1 MKGMG
6 RGMNFVKKG
15 LDNQAIGLLP
25 LLAFMILDNYLSYL
39 VSFLIG
45 VSICF
50 VCILLF
56 QVLTKNRVY
65 LFMLL
70 PSAGTLILYGGF
82 LSLRLDPILFVY
94 TPLIIEILLVVC
106 LTFIGLTRRSVFK
119 YIRNSDR
126 SRTQKTL
133 LRTTLNEFYFV
144 SQLVQNLYTLHLF
157 AVLLY
162 SFYADTLQTEMA
174 DQFLYRYVG
183 ALLGVLVIIY
193 EHVRISW
200 MQGSLKKEM
209 WLPVLNDKGKV
220 IGCIARSV
228 SRSLP
233 KKYYHPVVRI
243 AVLYEDMLYLA
254 KRSQAEYV
262 APGTLDYPFHR
273 YVLFRQT
280 FAMAVK
286 EALGKWGEEAGI
298 VPHFLV
304 RYTYEDEQVKHLVSL
319 YTITLQTEKQLNE
332 CKQRTGKLWTVKQI
346 EDNLNKG
353 VFSSYFE
360 KEFPYLQS
368 TVLLAR
374 TMHSGTTPEAPGSA
388 LSPRT

>member
-6 RGMNFVKKG
+6 RGMNFVKRG
-15 LDNQAIGLLP
+15 VDNQAIGLLP
-25 LLAFMILDNYLSYL
+25 LLAFMILDNYISYL

-50 VCILLF
+50 VCIFIF
-56 QVLTKNRVY
+56 QVLIKNRIY

-70 PSAGTLILYGGF
+70 PSAGTLVLYGGF

-94 TPLIIEILLVVC
+94 TPLITEILLVVC
-106 LTFIGLTRRSVFK
+106 LTVVGFTRRSVFK
-119 YIRNSDR
+119 YIRNSEQ

-162 SFYADTLQTEMA
+162 SFYADTLQTEIA
-174 DQFLYRYVG
+174 DQFLYRYMG
-183 ALLGVLVIIY
+183 AFLGVAVIVY
-193 EHVRISW
+193 EQIRVSW

-209 WLPVLNDKGKV
+209 WLPVLNDQGKV

-243 AVLYEDMLYLA
+243 AVLYEDMLYLV

-262 APGTLDYPFHR
+262 SPGTLDYPFHR
-273 YVLFRQT
+273 YVLFRQS
-280 FAMAVK
+280 FANAVK
-286 EALGKWGEEAGI
+286 ETLGKLGEEAGI
-298 VPHFLV
+298 VPRLLV
-304 RYTYEDEQVKHLVSL
+304 RYTYEDERVKHLVSL

-332 CKQRTGKLWTVKQI
+332 CKQRAGKLWTVKQI
-346 EDNLNKG
+346 EDNLDRG
-353 VFSSYFE
+353 VFSGYFE

-374 TMHSGTTPEAPGSA
+374 TIYSEKTPDAPGSA
-388 LSPRT
+388 PSPGA

>member
-1 MKGMG
+1 MG

-25 LLAFMILDNYLSYL
+25 LLVFMLLDNYISYL
-39 VSFLIG
+39 ASFLIG

-50 VCILLF
+50 VCIF
-56 QVLTKNRVY
+56 VFEVLIKKRIY

-70 PSAGTLILYGGF
+70 PSAGTLVLYGGF

-94 TPLIIEILLVVC
+94 TPLITEVLLVVC
-106 LTFIGLTRRSVFK
+106 LTIVGFTRRSVFK
-119 YIRNSDR
+119 YIRNSEQPR
-126 SRTQKTL
+126 SRKTL

-162 SFYADTLQTEMA
+162 SFYADTLETEIA
-174 DQFLYRYVG
+174 DQFLYRYMGV
-183 ALLGVLVIIY
+183 LLGILVMIY
-193 EHVRISW
+193 EQIRISW

-209 WLPVLNDKGKV
+209 WLPVLNEKGKV

-228 SRSLP
+228 SRSLS

-243 AVLYEDMLYLA
+243 AVLYEDMLYLV

-262 APGTLDYPFHR
+262 SPGTVDYPFHR
-273 YVLFRQT
+273 YVLFRET
-280 FAMAVK
+280 LTNAVK
-286 EALGKWGEEAGI
+286 DALGKLGEEAGI
-298 VPHFLV
+298 VPRLLV
-304 RYTYEDEQVKHLVSL
+304 RYTYEDERVKHLVSL
-319 YTITLQTEKQLNE
+319 YTITLQTEKQLDD
-332 CKQRTGKLWTVKQI
+332 CKQRTGKLWTIKQI
-346 EDNLNKG
+346 EANLGKG
-353 VFSSYFE
+353 VFSGYFE

-374 TMHSGTTPEAPGSA
+374 TIYSGNSSDASGLAPSSGT
-388 LSPRT
+388 

>member
-1 MKGMG
+1 MG

-25 LLAFMILDNYLSYL
+25 LLVFMIADNYISYL
-39 VSFLIG
+39 ASFLIG
-45 VSICF
+45 VSICLICIF
-50 VCILLF
+50 VF
-56 QVLTKNRVY
+56 QVLIKKRIY

-70 PSAGTLILYGGF
+70 PSAGTLVLYGGF
-82 LSLRLDPILFVY
+82 LSLRPDPVLFVY
-94 TPLIIEILLVVC
+94 TPLIIEVLLVVC
-106 LTFIGLTRRSVFK
+106 LTIIGFTRRNVFK
-119 YIRNSDR
+119 YIRNSEQPR
-126 SRTQKTL
+126 SQKTL
-133 LRTTLNEFYFV
+133 VRTTLNEFYFV

-162 SFYADTLQTEMA
+162 SFYADTLQTEIA
-174 DQFLYRYVG
+174 DQFLYRYMG
-183 ALLGVLVIIY
+183 ASLGILVMVY
-193 EHVRISW
+193 EQIRISW
-200 MQGSLKKEM
+200 MHGSLKKEM
-209 WLPVLNDKGKV
+209 WLPVLNEKGKV

-243 AVLYEDMLYLA
+243 AVLYEDMLYLV

-262 APGTLDYPFHR
+262 SPGTLDYPFHR

-280 FAMAVK
+280 LTNAVK
-286 EALGKWGEEAGI
+286 EALGKLGEEAGI
-298 VPHFLV
+298 VPRLLV
-304 RYTYEDEQVKHLVSL
+304 RYTYEDERVKHLVSL
-319 YTITLQTEKQLNE
+319 YTITLQTEKQLND

-346 EDNLNKG
+346 EANLGMG
-353 VFSSYFE
+353 VFSGYFE

-374 TMHSGTTPEAPGSA
+374 TIYSGNSSDASGLAPSSGT
-388 LSPRT
+388 